1 MKKGAAFLAVQ
12 SQQNDTQKF
21 VIFFREIDVFLR
33 KAPIQKR
40 RRRRK
45 AVAIRICPSS
55 NHVSCSESAIKIYGS
70 KEEFRARKS
79 PETVDAPGFA
89 PDASIPVTLYGAVG
103 GIRTLGRLLAVTRFP
118 VVLVMTTSIPLR
130 ISMLNSKHHY
140 TKIGR
145 EVNTQFSLFRKKRQ
159 ENRRAKPD
167 GRFLIP
173 AAPVPRGRPSARLP
187 FCCAPRRARRPRR

>member
-1 MKKGAAFLAVQ
+1 M
-12 SQQNDTQKF
+12 
-21 VIFFREIDVFLR
+21 FFSR

-45 AVAIRICPSS
+45 AVTIRICPSS

-70 KEEFRARKS
+70 KEEIRLQKS

-89 PDASIPVTLYGAVG
+89 PDASIPVTLFGAVG

-145 EVNTQFSLFRKKRQ
+145 EVNTQFSLFRKKETERRSVSFLFVLTSAVRV
-159 ENRRAKPD
+159 RRASGSSRRPPS
-167 GRFLIP
+167 P
-173 AAPVPRGRPSARLP
+173 AAAPPPAGGTERRGCCCPSGRHRRGRS
-187 FCCAPRRARRPRR
+187 RPHSS